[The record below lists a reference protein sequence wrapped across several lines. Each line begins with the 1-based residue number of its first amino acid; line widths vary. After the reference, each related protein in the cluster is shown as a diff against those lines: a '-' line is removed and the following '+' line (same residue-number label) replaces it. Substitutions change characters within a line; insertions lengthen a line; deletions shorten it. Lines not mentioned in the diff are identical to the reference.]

1 MNVNILLSII
11 VPVYNAEHTL
21 KRCLDSIVN
30 QPIKNFEIIVVDDG
44 SRDDSQN
51 IIHEYVQKYP
61 GLIKS
66 FTKVNKGPGDT
77 RNFGINHSSGR
88 YVTFVDSDDYI
99 APDYNVVVNGMIDQ
113 HHPDMLIISYNR
125 IYDKKQSIFEKLY
138 KFNSWSTFNVPV
150 DTATTPELICK
161 MEVACWLRIVKKEIF
176 TKDDRLFFSNGRI
189 AEDLEAS
196 LKWYLN
202 VDKIVVTHE
211 KIYNYLIKSN
221 TLNFAAT
228 HIEQFVEVIDSACAY
243 YKGKERFQEFYAELE
258 YLFAKHLL
266 ISNMLRLRASK
277 QENKYG
283 LFLSL
288 RAALLEHFP
297 QFSKNKYLKDEPL
310 YVRVA
315 IYLSYYFPR
324 VFSFIL

>member
-1 MNVNILLSII
+1 MNANIQLSII

-44 SRDDSQN
+44 SRDDSQS

-77 RNFGINHSSGR
+77 RNFGIKNSSGQ
-88 YVTFVDSDDYI
+88 YIAFVDSDDFIEPNYSI
-99 APDYNVVVNGMIDQ
+99 LVNSLIEQ
-113 HHPDMLIISYNR
+113 HNPNLLIISYNR
-125 IYDKKQSIFEKLY
+125 IYKKQQNIFEKLY
-138 KFNSWSTFNVPV
+138 KFTKWDSYNVPI
-150 DTATTPELICK
+150 DIAARPEVVCK
-161 MEVACWLRIVKKEIF
+161 MEVASWLRIVKREIF
-176 TKDDRLFFSNGRI
+176 LKDEKLFFSNGRI

-202 VDKIVVTHE
+202 VDKIVITHE

-221 TLNFAAT
+221 TLNFVAT
-228 HIEQFVEVIDSACAY
+228 HIEQFVEVIDSVCAY
-243 YKGKERFQEFYAELE
+243 YKEKERFQEFYAELE

-277 QENKYG
+277 QANKFG